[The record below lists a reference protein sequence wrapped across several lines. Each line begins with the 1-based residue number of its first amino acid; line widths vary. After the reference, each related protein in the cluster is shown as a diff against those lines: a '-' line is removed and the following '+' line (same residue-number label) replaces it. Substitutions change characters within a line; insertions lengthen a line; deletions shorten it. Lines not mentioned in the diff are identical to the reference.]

1 MEEMWNKR
9 YADKNYVYGTTA
21 NEYFREKLLL
31 YKPGKILM
39 TAEGEGRNGV
49 FAAVKKWDVFAFDIS
64 SEGKKKAEQLASR
77 YNVKVNYE
85 IKNIEDVTYPENHF
99 DCIAMIYSHFDS
111 SKRSSYFNKIIKYL
125 KPNGVVIFEAFS
137 KNQIKFQK
145 EYNSGGPSQE
155 SLLYSVSE
163 IKTYF
168 KELHFSELSEQEV
181 ILGEGE
187 FHKGKSSVIRFVG
200 TK

>member
-9 YADKNYVYGTTA
+9 YAEKNYVYGTTP
-21 NEYFREKLLL
+21 NEYFKEKLTH
-31 YKPGKILM
+31 YKPGKILL

-64 SEGKKKAEQLASR
+64 SEGKKKAEQLSAR
-77 YNVKVNYE
+77 YNVKINYE
-85 IKNIEDVTYPENHF
+85 IKNIEDVAYPENYF
-99 DCIAMIYSHFDS
+99 DCIALIYTHFDS
-111 SKRSSYFNKIIKYL
+111 TKRAEYFRKLTKSL
-125 KPNGVVIFEAFS
+125 KKNGVIIFEAFS
-137 KNQIKFQK
+137 KNQLKFQK

-155 SLLYSVSE
+155 SLLYSVTE
-163 IKTYF
+163 IKSYF
-168 KELHFSELSEQEV
+168 KELHFSELSEQEI

-187 FHKGKSSVIRFVG
+187 LHKGKSSVIRFVG